1 MSRSPHADP
10 SQGSN
15 NLLEGFRL
23 LKGNPVLLSTTVMF
37 MFANL
42 GLGMAFVWLPIY
54 SDETLGG
61 GSALFGVLLG
71 LMAAGE
77 LVSSL
82 AAGAL
87 SYGVTLGT
95 LIALSQ
101 FLSGLSLALVAL
113 VQQTWAAAVG
123 LTLLGLFSAPLTI
136 WAQTLRMDIIPAEL
150 RGRAFA
156 LLRMLMQSA
165 NPLGGLLAGPL
176 LPLVGIQAAIALSAG
191 FVGLPGLVGSRVR
204 QLRTHRVESG

>member
-1 MSRSPHADP
+1 
-10 SQGSN
+10 
-15 NLLEGFRL
+15 
-23 LKGNPVLLSTTVMF
+23 
-37 MFANL
+37 
-42 GLGMAFVWLPIY
+42 
-54 SDETLGG
+54 
-61 GSALFGVLLG
+61 
-71 LMAAGE
+71 MAAGE

-87 SYGVTLGT
+87 SYGITLGT
-95 LIALSQ
+95 LIALCQ

-165 NPLGGLLAGPL
+165 NPLGVCWLDPCCRWLASRRRWP
-176 LPLVGIQAAIALSAG
+176 SR
-191 FVGLPGLVGSRVR
+191 PGSWACPD
-204 QLRTHRVESG
+204 

>member
-1 MSRSPHADP
+1 MSQTPQADP
-10 SQGSN
+10 SRGSN
-15 NLLEGFRL
+15 RLLDGFRL

-37 MFANL
+37 MSANL
-42 GLGMAFVWLPIY
+42 GLGKAFVWLPIY

-61 GSALFGVLLG
+61 GSAL
-71 LMAAGE
+71 
-77 LVSSL
+77 
-82 AAGAL
+82 
-87 SYGVTLGT
+87 
-95 LIALSQ
+95 
-101 FLSGLSLALVAL
+101 VAL
-113 VQQTWAAAVG
+113 IQHTWAAALG

-176 LPLVGIQAAIALSAG
+176 LPLVGIQA
-191 FVGLPGLVGSRVR
+191 GLA
-204 QLRTHRVESG
+204 T